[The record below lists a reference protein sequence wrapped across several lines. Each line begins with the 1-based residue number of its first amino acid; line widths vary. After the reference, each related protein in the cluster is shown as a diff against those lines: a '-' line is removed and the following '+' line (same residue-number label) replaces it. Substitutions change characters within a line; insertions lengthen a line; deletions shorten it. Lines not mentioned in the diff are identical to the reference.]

1 MHKSYKYIRKKV
13 QEKIYF
19 FTDLEKSL
27 RDDNQKIY
35 FSFLT
40 LYKKR
45 LYSSNFLDSKVKL
58 KKLKNIK

>member
-35 FSFLT
+35 FSFLNVIQKAA
-40 LYKKR
+40 L
-45 LYSSNFLDSKVKL
+45 F
-58 KKLKNIK
+58 I